1 MKNNSPE
8 SESCEDPTVYSSAV
22 TYLFRFPNHSFDFF
36 LLPADKKN
44 FFTITNVERTFLFI
58 DAINPYTHI

>member
-1 MKNNSPE
+1 MRSAELRLHEEYNNSPE

-36 LLPADKKN
+36 LLPADKK
-44 FFTITNVERTFLFI
+44 TFLRLQM
-58 DAINPYTHI
+58 